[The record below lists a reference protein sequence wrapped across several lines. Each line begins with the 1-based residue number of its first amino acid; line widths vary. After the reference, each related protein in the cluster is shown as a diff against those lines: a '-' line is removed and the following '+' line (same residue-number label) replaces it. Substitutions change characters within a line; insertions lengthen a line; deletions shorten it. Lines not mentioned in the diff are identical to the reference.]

1 MVMLTASSSLI
12 FTSCQKDLKTEP
24 GPDPALTSPK
34 SSITLPAAVN
44 PFSIRNVQK
53 AKASLAARLHP
64 GKSNSTASLTGNEP
78 QFVYFRFNPANVPG
92 ALVTAFEQDTVV
104 RLLSFPFAN
113 ATLYNDSFALDETKA
128 GQLNDG
134 NVYGVINMG
143 NPILQTLAAN
153 IQAIQTQFLD
163 TLVQIPEEDTATL
176 FQAFREAGY
185 TEQQLDL
192 FRICLFKRPHG
203 YVHYLDKQLNNGN
216 GQLEPVRRI
225 GVWAL
230 LFGIP
235 MNAFTDDNGY
245 YQIPWRFTV
254 GTIMG
259 TMAKNQRGN
268 VKPFDTHG
276 GWFVTALIQALVVG
290 PVHIHGWVNSC
301 TMRYD
306 VNIDF
311 TSHKQ
316 NRLWAQILNAY
327 AFAEDYCNSDGINT
341 APKGMICYAHWGG
354 QDFGSASTPLM
365 GHLTYGTLTL
375 EAVLNNA
382 MGGNVNIPRDYP
394 NLFNAM
400 TGILPDMTVKVS
412 HNEPFY
418 YNSRLAQTLFHELG
432 HASQYFK
439 VGQDWHYRLIVESVL
454 SGGGFGTPGQRDW
467 GITQVAESWAEFI
480 GTEYAHRKYG
490 DYGLKKSQMLGY
502 IFLTSLN
509 QEREDWY
516 GVEWIPSGLY
526 YDLIDNVNLASSE
539 NQWDNV
545 GGSTI
550 SNMYRVFDPYSTSM
564 CFYYQQF
571 VGTYPAFNNS
581 ATATMF
587 GHYPYVIC
595 F

>member
-1 MVMLTASSSLI
+1 MFGFTTTSVLI
-12 FTSCQKDLKTEP
+12 FTGCQKDLIATPEP
-24 GPDPALTSPK
+24 VATAPFEKPK
-34 SSITLPAAVN
+34 ITLPATTN
-44 PFSIRNVQK
+44 PFSLRNVQK
-53 AKASLAARLHP
+53 AKATLAA
-64 GKSNSTASLTGNEP
+64 NSSLKKDNTTASLTGNEP
-78 QFVYFRFNPANVPG
+78 QFVYFKFNPANIPG
-92 ALVTAFEQDTVV
+92 ALVKSLDDDTTV

-113 ATLYNDSFALDETKA
+113 AAIYNDSFALDETKA
-128 GQLNDG
+128 EQLNDG

-143 NPILQTLAAN
+143 NPILQTLASN
-153 IQAIQTQFLD
+153 ISTIQTQFLD
-163 TLVQIPEEDTATL
+163 TLVLIPEEDTTSL

-203 YVHYLDKQLNNGN
+203 YVRYRDNQLNNGQ
-216 GQLEPVRRI
+216 GSLAPVRRI

-259 TMAKNQRGN
+259 TMAKNQRVN

-276 GWFVTALIQALVVG
+276 GWVATALIQALVVG

-316 NRLWAQILNAY
+316 NKYWAQILNAY

-341 APKGMICYAHWGG
+341 APKGMICYAHWAGV
-354 QDFGSASTPLM
+354 DFGSASTPLM
-365 GHLTYGTLTL
+365 GHITYGGLTL

-439 VGQDWHYRLIVESVL
+439 VGQAWYYRLMVESVL
-454 SGGGFGTPGQRDW
+454 SGGGYGTPGQRDW
-467 GITQVAESWAEFI
+467 GITQVAESWTEFV
-480 GTEYAHRKYG
+480 GTEYARRRYG

-502 IFLTSLN
+502 IFLTTLN
-509 QEREDWY
+509 QEKEDWY
-516 GVEWIPSGLY
+516 AVNWIPSGLY
-526 YDLIDNVNLASSE
+526 YDLMDNVNLFPPE
-539 NQWDNV
+539 NTWDNV
-545 GGSTI
+545 GGVTI
-550 SNMYRVFDPYSTSM
+550 EEMYRVFNPYTTSM

-571 VGTYPAFNNS
+571 VGTYPNRDTP
-581 ATATMF
+581 ATYALF
-587 GHYPYVIC
+587 SYYPNIIC
-595 F
+595 Y